1 MAESNIYYNDSN
13 YTNHQ
18 SSSEKDVI
26 DLVENLNEHSDMIC
40 DDSLTPAAPEESKSE
55 AKEVSDSNEEH
66 VESPTT
72 GEAYTFK
79 CVFCEQLL
87 TANDD
92 PKLLECLHNACGNC
106 VGNKLYENQET
117 ELEKNVECPQCNI
130 TCEPNKIIDN
140 QFLLELSSNEDS
152 GSTKLTELK
161 CNSCIDDAIATSW
174 CVDCSNTFVTFA
186 SKHTKETR
194 KFIADMLKDVGY
206 KRALLCSA
214 MKDIDDRQTLIVDKK
229 QALVKEINN

>member
-117 ELEKNVECPQCNI
+117 ELEK
-130 TCEPNKIIDN
+130 
-140 QFLLELSSNEDS
+140 
-152 GSTKLTELK
+152 
-161 CNSCIDDAIATSW
+161 
-174 CVDCSNTFVTFA
+174 
-186 SKHTKETR
+186 SK
-194 KFIADMLKDVGY
+194 
-206 KRALLCSA
+206 
-214 MKDIDDRQTLIVDKK
+214 
-229 QALVKEINN
+229 